1 MNQQNLVSLVE
12 RIAAELGLD
21 STTRIQLDSV
31 ITELGIDSLAM
42 AQIVLELEAALGV
55 TIPDDALLDVVTV
68 EDLVR
73 IVEVQLAAGSS
84 RPLDGPAQG

>member
-12 RIAAELGLD
+12 RIAAEVGLD
-21 STTRIQLDSV
+21 STAPIQLDSV

-73 IVEVQLAAGSS
+73 IVEAQLAAGSS